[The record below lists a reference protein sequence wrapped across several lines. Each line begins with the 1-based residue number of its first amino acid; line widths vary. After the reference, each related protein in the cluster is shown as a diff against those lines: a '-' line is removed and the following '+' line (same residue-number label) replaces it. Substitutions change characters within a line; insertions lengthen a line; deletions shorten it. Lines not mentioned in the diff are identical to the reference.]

1 MPLSLSD
8 EELHQ
13 LLELAEPVAYGQRP
27 AFLAAVAGELAACP
41 HRGPGVTHRIAA
53 QIQRKFV
60 LMSQRVPPE
69 RETSPSTGA
78 ATSQGAP
85 GSPLTTQ

>member
-8 EELHQ
+8 EELRQ

-53 QIQRKFV
+53 QI
-60 LMSQRVPPE
+60 
-69 RETSPSTGA
+69 
-78 ATSQGAP
+78 
-85 GSPLTTQ
+85 